1 MAFSIKGARF
11 TAYQCGKKGIS
22 TPYLTPFKN
31 KSKQT
36 KTPIDERAKWERQNK
51 GFNGNHRQI

>member
-36 KTPIDERAKWERQNK
+36 KTPID
-51 GFNGNHRQI
+51 